1 MAISRDQIWAAAD
14 ELDRA
19 GHKPTLN
26 AVRKAIGGGSFTTI
40 QEGLAEWKAK
50 RAAQASPT
58 REPPPA
64 VLGERVSEVATDI
77 WAMAM
82 DLASARLGADR
93 EALERERVDLDA
105 ARLEAAEAA
114 DELTKELDGARV
126 RISELER
133 ALAEAQAESAGRLKE
148 LAVSDARFTDV
159 TVQLAAERSAANEAR
174 ATAVAAR
181 EALAASEGGAAV
193 LKEQLRDALAKL
205 EPKKTR

>member
-1 MAISRDQIWAAAD
+1 MAITRDQIWAAAD
-14 ELDRA
+14 ELDGA

-26 AVRKAIGGGSFTTI
+26 AVRKAVGGGSFTTI

-64 VLGERVSEVATDI
+64 LLGERVNEVANDI

-82 DLASARLGADR
+82 DLASTRLGAER

-114 DELTKELDGARV
+114 DELTKDLDAARGQ
-126 RISELER
+126 ISLLER
-133 ALAEAQAESAGRLKE
+133 GLAAAQADSAGRLKE
-148 LAVSDARFTDV
+148 LAVLDARFADL

-174 ATAVAAR
+174 EAAVAAR
-181 EALAASEGGAAV
+181 EALAASEGGVAV

-205 EPKKTR
+205 EPKRTR